1 MRVGVPNRRRE
12 RCTYSCRGKEQKGG
26 GEVRPRVET
35 SGYYGVIKKDCLR
48 LLPSGWPSNGKAR

>member
-48 LLPSGWPSNGKAR
+48 LAFT